1 MLEGNGSATVTGLE
15 RERLAGAVAAVLWDS
30 DPTQA
35 ADLTLV
41 LGSAT
46 CALDLVALDVSAALR
61 DPGRAAALAADLDWV
76 ARETPDARVAQRAM
90 GLAATVTEAF
100 APPSLE
106 DAGQE
111 R

>member
-61 DPGRAAALAADLDWV
+61 DPERAAALAADLGWV